1 MYNIKGKGGTHSR
14 CYNFYEVKDISN
26 IDFES
31 IGLNEGKDVNE
42 SMIEFGRE
50 NYLLQQKYEKV
61 MEENIKLKEEND
73 RLKKE
78 LREDKN
84 QSPPFKRAKLDFNFS
99 EMKGKVDD
107 IMSGL
112 PVEKEA
118 SLHNKPP
125 QEDSL
130 SSVKTQV
137 DALVANS
144 SLWTTSE
151 FKSLEGEEKEKEKEK
166 EKEQESKSKQ
176 VGCSYW

>member
-1 MYNIKGKGGTHSR
+1 
-14 CYNFYEVKDISN
+14 
-26 IDFES
+26 
-31 IGLNEGKDVNE
+31 
-42 SMIEFGRE
+42 
-50 NYLLQQKYEKV
+50 
-61 MEENIKLKEEND
+61 
-73 RLKKE
+73 
-78 LREDKN
+78 
-84 QSPPFKRAKLDFNFS
+84 
-99 EMKGKVDD
+99 MKGKVDD

-151 FKSLEGEEKEKEKEK
+151 FKSLEGEEKEKEKE
-166 EKEQESKSKQ
+166 QEFKSKQ

>member
-73 RLKKE
+73 RLKKSSE
-78 LREDKN
+78 KIKTNLRPLNE
-84 QSPPFKRAKLDFNFS
+84 QSSISIFLR
-99 EMKGKVDD
+99 
-107 IMSGL
+107 
-112 PVEKEA
+112 
-118 SLHNKPP
+118 
-125 QEDSL
+125 
-130 SSVKTQV
+130 
-137 DALVANS
+137 
-144 SLWTTSE
+144 
-151 FKSLEGEEKEKEKEK
+151 
-166 EKEQESKSKQ
+166 
-176 VGCSYW
+176 